1 MKSIVTLCCSL
12 LLIGG
17 CAASN
22 GGNEHEQKLSW
33 VEDANPQ
40 QDAQA
45 ALQRNDFRLIGLPQR
60 SLSIPGVTRDKMQS
74 YEIKCGERLIDG
86 FSDVVRSNEHLRL
99 MKAVHQYALQY
110 NAVIKQRCI
119 P

>member
-1 MKSIVTLCCSL
+1 MKLSAAVLTWV
-12 LLIGG
+12 LIIAG
-17 CAASN
+17 CAA
-22 GGNEHEQKLSW
+22 GNPLGEHERKLLW

-40 QDAQA
+40 QDAED
-45 ALQRNDFRLIGLPQR
+45 ALQRNDFRLLGLPQR
-60 SLSIPGVTRDKMQS
+60 SVSIPGVPLEKMQQ
-74 YEIKCGERLIDG
+74 YEIKCGVRLVDG

-110 NAVIKQRCI
+110 NAIIKQRCI